1 MSQKAGHWSW
11 KTHFNSPSRSLISFF
26 CCSSERVTIWRLITL
41 SLTTVLEGGEG
52 ELIVYE
58 FCRSFFLLYQKI
70 GIPRVYWGC
79 DLPPC
84 DGFHVEPDLLILG
97 QTLSCYTAASQ
108 EYSLKIM
115 NLCRS
120 HFRKK
125 KKEIICLV
133 NGNWINLLWCFVWV
147 VGGFFVNIEEKSNL
161 KTFCLSRFLVSLT
174 VSFSVSLMQ
183 LCLQP
188 HALAMQSRFLKPR
201 ESRLFQMNTDFKK
214 DKNLERIKVVQVTY
228 GVTVTLL

>member
-1 MSQKAGHWSW
+1 MSQKAGHWFW
-11 KTHFNSPSRSLISFF
+11 KTHFNSPSRFPISFF

-70 GIPRVYWGC
+70 GIPCVYWGC

-120 HFRKK
+120 HFRKIK
-125 KKEIICLV
+125 KRDNLFGKWKLNKPSLMFCL
-133 NGNWINLLWCFVWV
+133 GSW
-147 VGGFFVNIEEKSNL
+147 GFFCYYWREEQPENI
-161 KTFCLSRFLVSLT
+161 LS
-174 VSFSVSLMQ
+174 
-183 LCLQP
+183 
-188 HALAMQSRFLKPR
+188 
-201 ESRLFQMNTDFKK
+201 
-214 DKNLERIKVVQVTY
+214 
-228 GVTVTLL
+228 